1 MGGVISSPNNS
12 TDSDDCLKLVL
23 YTLPILKELISH
35 LEKSLDPRD
44 RRYGYLGNIYTAA
57 TVLNGHLGAIREA
70 QKTHWFVGQ
79 IAGLADLLEEAFDKV
94 IDLALLQKEHESHDP
109 SCRHPRLRA
118 MQKLVPMSD
127 NWKEGLA
134 RLHIIPIENQTIA
147 WGSLQDALE
156 RLSDELQQFGD
167 DVPSIDRP
175 QPPMTS
181 LEPSGELVAFADRV
195 FSSVHVTCN
204 RCGGAPQREVRLRI
218 GTYRRGKRR
227 QDQEVNCLSILLAP
241 DAAEHNWHEISVH
254 DIQQPRRKARV
265 GFAGLEGIPKST
277 ELWRIDNPKTYQCIC
292 TLLDTHSKSR
302 SEFWRLNIILD
313 PIGEGMQ
320 SHKPDERRHKRETL
334 QQEVNLNTLIA
345 SQAKRWTAMA
355 KFTLSLTLCYSLFH
369 FYGGSW
375 TKERWSRKN
384 IVFFGDGT
392 QFPLRPFLS
401 SDPQKLG
408 GPLYDPDGYHKYP
421 EFLELGVILLEIHL
435 GQKLESYL
443 GYEEDIANYDDL
455 WCKALELFK
464 ELRPDFIS
472 TVYRDAI
479 QKCLMANF
487 SISDACDEQML
498 RESLFNDIVKPLEA
512 EVGTIFK
519 EFLSMDALDEE
530 AERKINLGSKLHSM
544 HRHPHAEI
552 NKTLSPQPNYDD
564 VPSLLD
570 KQRTSPQP
578 QKAVIAISTIRSRP
592 ASREDFEIAIVCA
605 LPLEYDAVCILID
618 EFWDEDGDQYGKATR
633 DPNIYTTGR
642 IGKHNIVLVLLPD
655 MGKVGAASAAASL
668 RLSFPELKLLLLTGI
683 CGGVPGP
690 GTAKELVLGDVVLST
705 SVFQYDFGRRHGDK
719 FVPKDTSTDSLGR
732 PSKDIRSLLKICD
745 TNRGRRQL
753 EKQTAFYLEYI
764 QNSASTEHS
773 IEQYL
778 CPGAANDKLFEATYV
793 HKHNGEPHCLCR
805 SPHETCDKSQKL
817 SCHKLQC
824 DEKFLIERRRIKH
837 KLQLEQQG
845 RHKEAQAPAIFL
857 GSIGSGDTVMRSSQD
872 RDRIAEEH
880 DLTAFEMEGAG
891 AWDEL
896 PCIVVKGICDY
907 ADSHKN
913 KTWQHFAAATAASV
927 MKALLE
933 KYT

>member
-70 QKTHWFVGQ
+70 EKTHWFVGQ
-79 IAGLADLLEEAFDKV
+79 IASLADLLEEVFDKV
-94 IDLALLQKEHESHDP
+94 IDFALLQKEHESHDP

-134 RLHIIPIENQTIA
+134 RLHINPIENQTIA

-156 RLSDELQQFGD
+156 RLSDELQRFGD

-204 RCGGAPQREVRLRI
+204 RCGGAPQRE
-218 GTYRRGKRR
+218 
-227 QDQEVNCLSILLAP
+227 
-241 DAAEHNWHEISVH
+241 
-254 DIQQPRRKARV
+254 
-265 GFAGLEGIPKST
+265 
-277 ELWRIDNPKTYQCIC
+277 TYQCVC

-334 QQEVNLNTLIA
+334 QEEVDLNTLIA

-421 EFLELGVILLEIHL
+421 EFLELGVTLLEIHL

-443 GYEEDIANYDDL
+443 GYEEDITNYDDL

-487 SISDACDEQML
+487 SISDTCDERML
-498 RESLFNDIVKPLEA
+498 RESLFNDIVKPLET

-530 AERKINLGSKLHSM
+530 AERKINLGSKVHNM
-544 HRHPHAEI
+544 YHRPHAEI
-552 NKTLSPQPNYDD
+552 TKTLSPQPNYDD
-564 VPSLLD
+564 VSSLLD
-570 KQRTSPQP
+570 KQHTSPQP
-578 QKAVIAISTIRSRP
+578 QKAVLTISTIRSRP
-592 ASREDFEIAIVCA
+592 ASRDDFEIAIVCA

-753 EKQTAFYLEYI
+753 EKQAAFYLEHI

-778 CPGAANDKLFEATYV
+778 CPGAANDKLFETTYV

-805 SPHETCDKSQKL
+805 SPHETCDK
-817 SCHKLQC
+817 
-824 DEKFLIERRRIKH
+824 RRIKH

-845 RHKEAQAPAIFL
+845 RHKEAQAPAILL

-880 DLTAFEMEGAG
+880 DLIAFEMEGAG

-913 KTWQHFAAATAASV
+913 KMWQNFAAATAASV

>member
-1 MGGVISSPNNS
+1 M
-12 TDSDDCLKLVL
+12 
-23 YTLPILKELISH
+23 
-35 LEKSLDPRD
+35 EKGLDPRD
-44 RRYGYLGNIYTAA
+44 RRFGFLGNIYTAA
-57 TVLNGHLGAIREA
+57 TVLNGHLGAIEEA
-70 QKTHWFVGQ
+70 GKTHWFVRQ
-79 IAGLADLLEEAFDKV
+79 IASLADLLEEVFDKV
-94 IDLALLQKEHESHDP
+94 IDFTPFQKEKPSHDP

-118 MQKLVPMSD
+118 MQKLVPKTDS
-127 NWKEGLA
+127 WEEGLA
-134 RLHIIPIENQTIA
+134 KLRIIPIQNQNVA
-147 WGSLQDALE
+147 WDYLQDALE
-156 RLSDELQQFGD
+156 KLSDELQRFGD

-175 QPPMTS
+175 QPPTTS
-181 LEPSGELVAFADRV
+181 LDVSGEFVAFADRV
-195 FSSVHVTCN
+195 FSSVHITCN
-204 RCGGAPQREVRLRI
+204 RCRSAPQREVRLRI
-218 GTYRRGKRR
+218 GTFRRGRR
-227 QDQEVNCLSILLAP
+227 LEDQGVNCLSILLAP
-241 DAAEHNWHEISVH
+241 DAAELRWHEVSIH
-254 DIQQPRRKARV
+254 NIQEPKRKPRV
-265 GFAGLEGIPKST
+265 GFAGLEGIPRPT
-277 ELWRIDNPKTYQCIC
+277 ELWRIDNPKAYQCIC
-292 TLLDTHSKSR
+292 ALLDTHSKSR
-302 SEFWRLNIILD
+302 SEFWKLNIILD
-313 PIGEGMQ
+313 PTGDGIQ

-345 SQAKRWTAMA
+345 SQAKRWTAMT

-421 EFLELGVILLEIHL
+421 EFLELGVTLLEIHL

-443 GYEEDIANYDDL
+443 GYEEDITNYDDL

-487 SISDACDEQML
+487 SISDTCNEQML
-498 RESLFNDIVKPLEA
+498 RDSLFNDIVKPLEA

-530 AERKINLGSKLHSM
+530 VERKINLGSKLRNMQH
-544 HRHPHAEI
+544 HPYAEI
-552 NKTLSPQPNYDD
+552 TKTLSPPNHNDTSSPLTD
-564 VPSLLD
+564 
-570 KQRTSPQP
+570 QRTSPQP
-578 QKAVIAISTIRSRP
+578 KKAILTISTIRPRP
-592 ASREDFEIAIVCA
+592 ASRDDFEIAIVCA
-605 LPLEYDAVCILID
+605 LPLEYDAVCMLID
-618 EFWDEDGDQYGKATR
+618 KFWDEEGDQYGKATR

-642 IGKHNIVLVLLPD
+642 IGNHDIVLVLLPD

-668 RLSFPELKLLLLTGI
+668 RLSFPEVKLLLLTGI
-683 CGGVPGP
+683 CGGVPNP
-690 GTAKELVLGDVVLST
+690 GTVKELVLGDVVLST

-719 FVPKDTSTDSLGR
+719 FVPKNTSRDSLGR
-732 PSKDIRSLLKICD
+732 PSKDIRSLLKLCD
-745 TNRGRRQL
+745 TIRGRRQL
-753 EKQTAFYLEYI
+753 AKQAAFYLEHI
-764 QNSASTEHS
+764 QNNASAEHS

-793 HKHNGEPHCLCR
+793 HKHHGETHCLCK
-805 SPHETCDKSQKL
+805 SPHETCENSRKF

-824 DEKFLIERRRIKH
+824 DEKFLVERRRIKQ
-837 KLQLEQQG
+837 KLHLEQQG
-845 RHKEAQAPAIFL
+845 RSKEAQAPAIFL
-857 GSIGSGDTVMRSSQD
+857 GSIGSGDTVMRSSED
-872 RDRIAEEH
+872 RDRIAEEY
-880 DLTAFEMEGAG
+880 DLIAFEMEGAG

-913 KTWQHFAAATAASV
+913 KMWQNFAAATAASV

-933 KYT
+933 KYN